1 MAVLFTGQHMHAQA
15 APEVTEA
22 DIERA
27 KRSQPI
33 VTEQDIQRARERHR
47 MPSEAELGRVPV
59 PSTPRVDALP
69 QPITRAPLDLE
80 ALARGFDASAGRS
93 ALSPKPGPSVLV
105 FISFSMPAKTL
116 ERLADQAA
124 RSRATLVL
132 RGLVDGSLVRTA
144 VQVQQLIGT
153 RQVAVQIDPL
163 AFDRYG
169 VIQTPSFVLLRE
181 DAQAQPCAS
190 GMCVSRDGYVM
201 AAGDVSLDY
210 ALGFFKRSA
219 PPAFA
224 KDATGL
230 LKRLK
235 G

>member
-1 MAVLFTGQHMHAQA
+1 
-15 APEVTEA
+15 
-22 DIERA
+22 
-27 KRSQPI
+27 
-33 VTEQDIQRARERHR
+33 
-47 MPSEAELGRVPV
+47 MPGEAELRRVPV

-69 QPITRAPLDLE
+69 QPATRVPLDLE
-80 ALARGFDASAGRS
+80 ALARGFDANVGRT
-93 ALSPKPGPSVLV
+93 ALTPKPGPSVLV

-124 RSRATLVL
+124 RSQATLVL

-144 VQVQQLIGT
+144 AQVQQLIGR

-169 VIQTPSFVLLRE
+169 ISQTPSFVLLRE

-190 GMCVSRDGYVM
+190 GMCVSRDGYAM

-219 PPAFA
+219 PPGFA
-224 KDATGL
+224 KDASVF
-230 LKRLK
+230 LKRLT